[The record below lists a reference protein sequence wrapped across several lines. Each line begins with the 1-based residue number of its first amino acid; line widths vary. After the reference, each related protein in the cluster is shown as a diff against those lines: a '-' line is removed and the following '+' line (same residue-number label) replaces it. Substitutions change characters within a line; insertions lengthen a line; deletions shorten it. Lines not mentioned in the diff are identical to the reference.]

1 MHKKKSK
8 NICITREST
17 LIHIH
22 KIMLCKFFWT
32 SSKNHENN
40 EMFLKIKK
48 KSISWISFSQEY
60 SVQITFREDWNDPR
74 LIYDDFEGKLKY
86 LTMTE
91 ADRVWMPDTFFQVLI
106 QKILFFKVIFTVH
119 KLGVQVWN
127 MKMVFYI
134 STLGV
139 GSSNKH

>member
-1 MHKKKSK
+1 
-8 NICITREST
+8 
-17 LIHIH
+17 
-22 KIMLCKFFWT
+22 
-32 SSKNHENN
+32 
-40 EMFLKIKK
+40 MFLKIKK

-106 QKILFFKVIFTVH
+106 QKILFLK
-119 KLGVQVWN
+119 
-127 MKMVFYI
+127 
-134 STLGV
+134 
-139 GSSNKH
+139 